1 MRWLIPAAVVVTG
14 LGIFMLYVPPWKG
27 VALIVPPEAA
37 YVLVVEGAIGIVVGV
52 ARGWWSRWRPLG
64 GVAAGTGSDPKGE
77 AMRVNRR
84 SADAIA
90 LAGLALALVAVLAVG
105 TVFFFEPILVS
116 LHGPDPCGGAKG
128 VRQPD
133 TACVLAHPEYYQY
146 DPVAGSLSTRA
157 WQISQPVDAVAGPA
171 AVPLALVATL
181 ISWLA
186 LALGTGR
193 RRAALSAMTI
203 SALIV
208 VGQVFFFLVLIGGGG
223 D

>member
-1 MRWLIPAAVVVTG
+1 VRWLISAAVVVAG
-14 LGIFMLYVPPWKG
+14 LGILMLYVPPWKG

-37 YVLVVEGAIGIVVGV
+37 YVLVVAGAIGIVVGV
-52 ARGWWSRWRPLG
+52 ARGWWSPSRQLG

-77 AMRVNRR
+77 AMGVNRR

-90 LAGLALALVAVLAVG
+90 LAALALALVAVLAVG

-116 LHGPDPCGGAKG
+116 LYGPDPCGGAKG

-186 LALGTGR
+186 LAMGTGR
-193 RRAALSAMTI
+193 RRAALSAMTM